1 MSGKVRILGID
12 PGSRITGYGI
22 VDIEGRSTAAVEWG
36 SVRTSGEH
44 SERLK
49 IIFKAFA
56 DIVRQFE
63 PDEVVVE
70 RVFMHRNPD
79 SALKLGQAR
88 AAALCGTFS
97 AEIPIYEY
105 SARHIKKAIVGRGS
119 AEKSQVELMVR
130 TILGLRQEL
139 EPDAA
144 DALAA
149 ALCHAHERGTRT
161 VLDRLAEMT

>member
-1 MSGKVRILGID
+1 MSEKVRILGID
-12 PGSRITGYGI
+12 PGSRITGFGI
-22 VDIEGRSTAAVEWG
+22 VDLEGRSTAPVQWG
-36 SVRTSGEH
+36 AIHTAGEH

-49 IIFKAFA
+49 TIFTAFA
-56 DIVRQFE
+56 GIVREFA
-63 PDEVVVE
+63 PDEVAVE

-97 AEIPIYEY
+97 ADIPIYEY
-105 SARHIKKAIVGRGS
+105 SARHIKKAVVGRGS

-130 TILGLRQEL
+130 TILGVREDLK
-139 EPDAA
+139 PDAA

-149 ALCHAHERGTRT
+149 ALCHAHERGTQT
-161 VLDRLAEMT
+161 MLDRLAEST

>member
-1 MSGKVRILGID
+1 MSDKVRILGID

-22 VDIEGRSTAAVEWG
+22 VDIEGTSTAPVQWG
-36 SVRTSGEH
+36 SIHTAGEH
-44 SERLK
+44 SDRLK
-49 IIFKAFA
+49 TIFKAFA
-56 DIVRQFE
+56 GIVQEFA
-63 PDEVVVE
+63 PDELAVE

-97 AEIPIYEY
+97 ADIPIYEY
-105 SARHIKKAIVGRGS
+105 SARHIKKAVVGRGS
-119 AEKSQVELMVR
+119 ADKSQVEHMVR
-130 TILGLRQEL
+130 MILGVRERL

-149 ALCHAHERGTRT
+149 ALCHAHERGTRK
-161 VLDRLAEMT
+161 VLERLAEMT

>member
-22 VDIEGRSTAAVEWG
+22 VDLEGRSTTAVEWG
-36 SVRTSGEH
+36 SVRTAGEH
-44 SERLK
+44 SDRLK
-49 IIFKAFA
+49 TIFDAL
-56 DIVRQFE
+56 DGLVRKFV
-63 PDEVVVE
+63 PDEVAVE
-70 RVFMHRNPD
+70 RVFMHRNAD

-105 SARHIKKAIVGRGS
+105 SARHIKKAIAGRGS

-139 EPDAA
+139 ESDAA

>member
-1 MSGKVRILGID
+1 MSRKVRILGID

-22 VDIEGRSTAAVEWG
+22 VDLEGRSTVAVEWG
-36 SVRTSGEH
+36 SVRTAGEH
-44 SERLK
+44 SERLRT
-49 IIFKAFA
+49 IFAA
-56 DIVRQFE
+56 LDGIVKKHA
-63 PDEVVVE
+63 PDEVAVE
-70 RVFMHRNPD
+70 RVFMHRNAD

-88 AAALCGTFS
+88 AAAMCGTFS
-97 AEIPIYEY
+97 ARLPIYEY
-105 SARHIKKAIVGRGS
+105 SARHIKKAVVGRGS

-130 TILGLRQEL
+130 TILGLREGI

-161 VLDRLAEMT
+161 VLDRLTETA

>member
-22 VDIEGRSTAAVEWG
+22 VDLEGRSTTAVEWG
-36 SVRTSGEH
+36 SVRTAGEH
-44 SERLK
+44 SDRLK
-49 IIFKAFA
+49 TIFDAL
-56 DIVRQFE
+56 DGLVRTFV
-63 PDEVVVE
+63 PDEVAVE
-70 RVFMHRNPD
+70 RVFMHRNAD

-105 SARHIKKAIVGRGS
+105 SARHIKKAIAGRGS

-139 EPDAA
+139 ESDAA

>member
-22 VDIEGRSTAAVEWG
+22 VDLEGRSTTAVEWG
-36 SVRTSGEH
+36 SVRTAGEH
-44 SERLK
+44 SDRLK
-49 IIFKAFA
+49 TIFGAL
-56 DIVRQFE
+56 DGLVRKFV
-63 PDEVVVE
+63 PDEVAVE
-70 RVFMHRNPD
+70 RVFMHRNAD

-105 SARHIKKAIVGRGS
+105 SARHIKKAIAGRGS

-139 EPDAA
+139 ESDAA

>member
-22 VDIEGRSTAAVEWG
+22 IDLEGRSTAPVEWG
-36 SVRTSGEH
+36 SVRTAGEH
-44 SERLK
+44 GDRLK
-49 IIFKAFA
+49 TIFGAF
-56 DIVRQFE
+56 DGLVRKFA
-63 PDEVVVE
+63 PDEVAVE

-105 SARHIKKAIVGRGS
+105 SARRIKKAIVGRGS
-119 AEKSQVELMVR
+119 AEKSQVGLMVR